1 MPLTNK
7 KIDPIEAA
15 ATLERSARSAAA
27 PGQITTSQ
35 RTSTRTAKKTS
46 LADLLTSPITLG
58 IVFLL
63 VINAVLCVAKPIGKV
78 DPRLLPAT
86 HTWTWWAVKEFYE
99 QQPPPQVVLLGSS
112 LLMHSVS
119 RQDADYLKK
128 DLDYVHHHRSIY
140 FEDRVKECFGRD
152 ADIRCFN
159 FSLPGDLVSDD
170 YMIARAVLHGD
181 HKPKYVVLG
190 LSLRDFIDN
199 AVNCPGNTPP
209 FRYLKR
215 FTDIDDLVD
224 LAMPQFWQQFDYR
237 FGKIFYLWG
246 NKLDLQVCFDQIARN
261 LLAPI
266 ARSVALP
273 SQLNDLDYRK
283 HVPSDLH
290 SEVEEGMAIVKPN
303 QPYSF
308 DPNFA
313 DYRRR
318 CGSPNERMF
327 KIQSVFVK
335 KLVDF
340 CKEEGICLVV
350 LNMPLTRENLAL
362 MPPGSYENYLTTVHQ
377 TVAQAGDTFVDLNR
391 DPHFVHTDFY
401 DTAHM
406 NSSGGKKLLD
416 ILAKLDILRF

>member
-1 MPLTNK
+1 MPLTNEK
-7 KIDPIEAA
+7 TDPVESAVA
-15 ATLERSARSAAA
+15 LQRSAHSLAASTTA
-27 PGQITTSQ
+27 PPQKIPI
-35 RTSTRTAKKTS
+35 RTAKKTS
-46 LADLLTSPITLG
+46 LIKFLTSPISLG
-58 IVFLL
+58 AVFLL
-63 VINAVLCVAKPIGKV
+63 LINWVLCVVKPIAKA
-78 DPRLLPAT
+78 DPQLLPAT

-99 QQPPPQVVLLGSS
+99 QKPPAQVVLLGSS

-119 RQDADYLKK
+119 RQDADYLQK

-140 FEDRVKECFGRD
+140 LEDQIKERFGGD
-152 ADIRCFN
+152 TNLRCFN

-170 YMIARAVLHGD
+170 YMIARAVLHGER
-181 HKPKYVVLG
+181 KPKYIILG

-237 FGKIFYLWG
+237 FGKFFYLWG
-246 NKLDLQVCFDQIARN
+246 NKLDLQVWFDQTARN
-261 LLAPI
+261 LLVPI
-266 ARSVALP
+266 SHSLALP
-273 SQLNDLDYRK
+273 SLLNELDYRK

-303 QPYSF
+303 LPYSF

-318 CGSPNERMF
+318 CGKANARMF
-327 KIQSVFVK
+327 KIQSIFLK
-335 KLVDF
+335 KLVEF
-340 CKEEGICLVV
+340 CKQEGICLVV
-350 LNMPLTRENLAL
+350 VNMPLTRENLSL
-362 MPPGSYENYLTTVHQ
+362 MPPGSYENYLTTVRQ
-377 TVAQAGDTFVDLNR
+377 TAEKAGDTFVDLNE